1 MYLLDTNICIALI
14 KENPTPKRVFDV
26 KAIDC
31 YISTIVLAELYKGV
45 YCSEQFEKNATGLR
59 NFLTLVG
66 MVDFDRAASLEFG
79 RIQGELKQIG
89 KPTGEQDALIAAV
102 ARSRQSI
109 LVTNNTRHFENISD
123 LQLEDWLA
131 LYSTFR
137 LDCTSLYVQS
147 PFLAMN

>member
-1 MYLLDTNICIALI
+1 MMYLLDTNICIALI
-14 KENPTPKRVFDV
+14 KENPIPKRVFDA
-26 KAIDC
+26 KATDC

-45 YCSEQFEKNATGLR
+45 YCSEQFEKNAAGLQ

-66 MVDFDRAASLEFG
+66 VIDFDRAASIEFG
-79 RIQGELKQIG
+79 RIQGELKRIG

-123 LQLEDWLA
+123 LQLEDWLN
-131 LYSTFR
+131 L
-137 LDCTSLYVQS
+137 
-147 PFLAMN
+147 